1 MWRPL
6 RSLSRARRGVG
17 RSKKSGRRVE
27 GRHRGSRTSAHPNAG
42 LISDSATCIRAKAVH
57 GWIGQSVCVR
67 PDPTLGQCMGRP
79 GERRARLLD
88 LRAYRRQPAVP
99 FPGAGEVWR
108 GCLNQPEALFSSAEG
123 ARPSGRRCVAPRPRW
138 GALEA
143 ALSQGWRGRLGVDSA
158 RELRSRCPA
167 LTCPAHSPTHA
178 PRASLP
184 VQP

>member
-1 MWRPL
+1 MAGSDNQCVCDRIRHSGSVWDVQVRGAHGCLIFEPTEDSL
-6 RSLSRARRGVG
+6 RFHFL
-17 RSKKSGRRVE
+17 
-27 GRHRGSRTSAHPNAG
+27 
-42 LISDSATCIRAKAVH
+42 
-57 GWIGQSVCVR
+57 
-67 PDPTLGQCMGRP
+67 
-79 GERRARLLD
+79 
-88 LRAYRRQPAVP
+88 
-99 FPGAGEVWR
+99 GAGEVWR